1 MRHKIKLQSEH
12 LFNLQS
18 SLNDTSVMIIWS
30 HSMRAWCVFNDISTS
45 GHTLIKIK
53 LQSENHKQACSIS
66 RERERERASGVDV
79 QLGVV
84 EWLEGEGNNF
94 QHLI

>member
-1 MRHKIKLQSEH
+1 
-12 LFNLQS
+12 
-18 SLNDTSVMIIWS
+18 
-30 HSMRAWCVFNDISTS
+30 MRAWCVFNDISTS

-66 RERERERASGVDV
+66 RAMTMVSGVDV

-84 EWLEGEGNNF
+84 VEREC
-94 QHLI
+94 